1 MIELLQKRRVQ
12 LVKLYK
18 QQATG
23 VLYTRLSEVDL
34 LIKRYKRTH
43 KQVDTLPIIA
53 PKTNKIEKE
62 TNDSTL
68 D

>member
-12 LVKLYK
+12 LAKLYK
-18 QQATG
+18 QQATA

-43 KQVDTLPIIA
+43 KQVDTLPTVA

>member
-18 QQATG
+18 QHATG

-34 LIKRYKRTH
+34 LIKRYKRTS
-43 KQVDTLPIIA
+43 KQVDTLPIIS

>member
-12 LVKLYK
+12 LAKLYK
-18 QQATG
+18 QNATG

-34 LIKRYKRTH
+34 LIKRYKRTS

>member
-12 LVKLYK
+12 LSKLYK
-18 QQATG
+18 QHATG

>member
-12 LVKLYK
+12 LAKLYK
-18 QQATG
+18 QNATG

-43 KQVDTLPIIA
+43 KQVDTLPTVA

>member
-18 QQATG
+18 QHATG

>member
-12 LVKLYK
+12 LAKLYK
-18 QQATG
+18 QNATG

-43 KQVDTLPIIA
+43 KQVDTVPTVA

>member
-12 LVKLYK
+12 LAKLYK

-34 LIKRYKRTH
+34 LIKRYKRTC
-43 KQVDTLPIIA
+43 KQVDTLPTVA

-62 TNDSTL
+62 INDLTL

>member
-12 LVKLYK
+12 LAKLYK

-43 KQVDTLPIIA
+43 KQVDTLPTVA
-53 PKTNKIEKE
+53 STTNKIEKE
-62 TNDSTL
+62 INDSTL

>member
-1 MIELLQKRRVQ
+1 MIELLQMRRVQ
-12 LVKLYK
+12 LAKLYK

>member
-12 LVKLYK
+12 LAKLYK

-23 VLYTRLSEVDL
+23 VLYTRLNEVDL

-43 KQVDTLPIIA
+43 KQVDTLPTVA

>member
-12 LVKLYK
+12 LAKLYK

-53 PKTNKIEKE
+53 LKTNKIEKE

>member
-12 LVKLYK
+12 LAKLYK
-18 QQATG
+18 QHATG

-34 LIKRYKRTH
+34 LIKRYKRTS
-43 KQVDTLPIIA
+43 KQVDTLPTVA

-62 TNDSTL
+62 NKDL
-68 D
+68 LAD

>member
-12 LVKLYK
+12 LAKLYK

-34 LIKRYKRTH
+34 LIQRYKRTH
-43 KQVDTLPIIA
+43 KQVDTLPTVA

>member
-12 LVKLYK
+12 LAKLYK

-23 VLYTRLSEVDL
+23 VLYTRLSEIDL

>member
-12 LVKLYK
+12 LAKLYK
-18 QQATG
+18 QQATK

>member
-12 LVKLYK
+12 LAKLYK
-18 QQATG
+18 QNATG

-34 LIKRYKRTH
+34 LIMSYKRTS

>member
-12 LVKLYK
+12 LAKLYK

-23 VLYTRLSEVDL
+23 VLYTRINEVDL

-43 KQVDTLPIIA
+43 KQVDTLPTVA
-53 PKTNKIEKE
+53 PTIKTNKKE
-62 TNDSTL
+62 VKDLLL

>member
-18 QQATG
+18 QNATG
-23 VLYTRLSEVDL
+23 VLYTRLSEVYL

>member
-12 LVKLYK
+12 LAKLYK
-18 QQATG
+18 QQVTG

-53 PKTNKIEKE
+53 PKTNKIEKG
-62 TNDSTL
+62 NKDL
-68 D
+68 PAD

>member
-12 LVKLYK
+12 LAKLYK

-43 KQVDTLPIIA
+43 KQVDTLPTVA

>member
-12 LVKLYK
+12 LAKLYK
-18 QQATG
+18 QNATG

>member
-18 QQATG
+18 QNATG

>member
-12 LVKLYK
+12 LAKLYK

-34 LIKRYKRTH
+34 LIKRYNRTH

>member
-12 LVKLYK
+12 LAKLYK
-18 QQATG
+18 QQATK

-53 PKTNKIEKE
+53 LKTNKIEKE

>member
-12 LVKLYK
+12 LAKLYK

-34 LIKRYKRTH
+34 LIKRYKRAH

-53 PKTNKIEKE
+53 LKTNKIEKE

>member
-53 PKTNKIEKE
+53 PKTHKIEKE

>member
-12 LVKLYK
+12 LAKLYK

-23 VLYTRLSEVDL
+23 VLYTRLSEIDL

-43 KQVDTLPIIA
+43 KQVDTLPTVA

>member
-12 LVKLYK
+12 LAKLYK

-34 LIKRYKRTH
+34 MIKRYKRTH

-53 PKTNKIEKE
+53 PKTNKIETE

>member
-12 LVKLYK
+12 LTKLYK
-18 QQATG
+18 QHATG

>member
-12 LVKLYK
+12 LAKLYK

-34 LIKRYKRTH
+34 LIKRYKRTC
-43 KQVDTLPIIA
+43 KQVDTLPTVA
-53 PKTNKIEKE
+53 STTNKIEKE
-62 TNDSTL
+62 INDLTL

>member
-12 LVKLYK
+12 LAKLYK

-34 LIKRYKRTH
+34 LIKRYKRTS

>member
-1 MIELLQKRRVQ
+1 MIEFLQKRRTQ
-12 LVKLYK
+12 LAKLYK

-23 VLYTRLSEVDL
+23 SLYTRLHEVDL

-53 PKTNKIEKE
+53 PKTNKIKKG
-62 TNDSTL
+62 NKDL
-68 D
+68 LAD

>member
-12 LVKLYK
+12 LAKLYK

-53 PKTNKIEKE
+53 PKTNNIEKE